1 MALTKTTLPAI
12 APTHAVPYDVAAS
25 FGLGITMT
33 ASGYAYPTAGG
44 ATTTNYITM
53 GPGRMEGYWRL
64 DVSAAKVSAGN
75 EFYQFFLLGS
85 NDPAFAN
92 GNIDILGMYDI
103 AATAALRDLPTI
115 AAASPAVPDG
125 GLTASSFVIP
135 MSNQRDQFVFEFINL
150 YANIGGTSPTITFSS
165 WVAPWTGQKM

>member
-1 MALTKTTLPAI
+1 MALTKTTLPVN

-25 FGLGITMT
+25 FGLGVTLT
-33 ASGYAYPTAGG
+33 ASGYVPTAG
-44 ATTTNYITM
+44 ATGYITM
-53 GPGRMEGYWRL
+53 GPGRMEGYWRI
-64 DVSAAKVSAGN
+64 DVSAADVSSAN
-75 EFYQFFLLGS
+75 ETYKMFLLGS
-85 NDPAFAN
+85 NDAAFAN

-115 AAASPAVPDG
+115 AAANPAVPDG

-135 MSNQRDQFVFEFINL
+135 MSNQRDQFVFEFINMYVL
-150 YANIGGTSPTITFSS
+150 IAGTTPSITLSS